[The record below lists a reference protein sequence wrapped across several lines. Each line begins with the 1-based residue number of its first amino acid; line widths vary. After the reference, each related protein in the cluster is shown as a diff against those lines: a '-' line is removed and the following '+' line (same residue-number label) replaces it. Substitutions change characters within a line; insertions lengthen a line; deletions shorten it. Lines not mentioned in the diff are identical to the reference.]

1 MNTDGRMM
9 NDEEKQPTITT
20 VLSVVVVATIIMI
33 NIDFF
38 LNGNYCLILWT
49 YSYSTDSIV

>member
-1 MNTDGRMM
+1 MM

-38 LNGNYCLILWT
+38 FKMEIT
-49 YSYSTDSIV
+49 VSYSGVIAAIAQIV

>member
-1 MNTDGRMM
+1 MM

>member
-1 MNTDGRMM
+1 MM

-38 LNGNYCLILWT
+38 FKWKLLSHIMDL
-49 YSYSTDSIV
+49 

>member
-1 MNTDGRMM
+1 MM

-33 NIDFF
+33 NIDIFF
-38 LNGNYCLILWT
+38 KMEITVSYYGLIA
-49 YSYSTDSIV
+49 IVQIV